1 MRNLWEYH
9 EIQSEIRTRFLAE
22 LRREL
27 DALLVGGPLESSR
40 QIARSPAV
48 NLLLVS
54 WYPNAIR
61 GRAVRIAREI
71 DAKYQTDTKLF
82 ALTPDRLLAPHWN
95 EDAPVMVLL
104 HTGVPLYG
112 ESAAIDYR
120 AELRQARQPA

>member
-1 MRNLWEYH
+1 MRNLWQYH

-27 DALLVGGPLESSR
+27 EALLVSGPWENSPQLAQSS
-40 QIARSPAV
+40 AV

-71 DAKYQTDTKLF
+71 DTKYQTDTKLF
-82 ALTPDRLLAPHWN
+82 ALPPDRLLDARWH
-95 EDAPVMVLL
+95 EDAPVMILL
-104 HTGVPLYG
+104 HKGVPLYG
-112 ESAAIDYR
+112 ESAVIDYR
-120 AELRQARQPA
+120 TELRQARQPS